1 MPGVEGSKEEDSK
14 GRQGWTDDK
23 RSGVCIRRA
32 GLHPPVREPLENG
45 KQRTERGESALGC
58 ARPCSRGLALE
69 CCHSANV

>member
-1 MPGVEGSKEEDSK
+1 MLRAAKRRIQKAGRAGRTIK
-14 GRQGWTDDK
+14 GLV
-23 RSGVCIRRA
+23 SIRRA

-45 KQRTERGESALGC
+45 KQRMERGESALGC